1 MMVVRLVEFFLI
13 FFNFFLEVSVLI
25 LFRFRKYL
33 KISLSN
39 GFRFDGVIVYYIY
52 IIYIF
57 NLMDFDRKNIKIV
70 EMESSKALEYLK
82 NLNEERDNVFR
93 TQ

>member
-1 MMVVRLVEFFLI
+1 
-13 FFNFFLEVSVLI
+13 
-25 LFRFRKYL
+25 
-33 KISLSN
+33 
-39 GFRFDGVIVYYIY
+39 
-52 IIYIF
+52 
-57 NLMDFDRKNIKIV
+57 MDSDRKNIKIV